1 MRSTKTELFE
11 QFARVAKALAS
22 GVRLEVIDLLAQR
35 EYSVEALAEMLG
47 QSLQNMSRHLQVL
60 RHAKLVTARKE
71 GNFVHYRLTDD
82 DVSDLVWRLQSVSQK
97 HLSEVNEVL
106 DRFKSHSA
114 EFEPLEMDEL
124 IRRAEA
130 GEVIVLDV
138 RPPGEFAS
146 GHLPTAQNIPLLQ
159 LANRLTELP
168 SDKPVVA
175 YCRGRYCLLAYAA
188 VDYLQ
193 QHGLMAQR
201 LDEGIVEWKLR
212 HRPLALGN

>member
-60 RHAKLVTARKE
+60 RHAKLVMARKE
-71 GNFVHYRLTDD
+71 GNFVHYRLTDE
-82 DVSDLVWRLQSVSQK
+82 DVSDLVWRLQAVSQK

-106 DRFKSHSA
+106 DRFKSHTT
-114 EFEPLEMDEL
+114 EFEPLGMDEL

-130 GEVIVLDV
+130 GEVLVIDV

-159 LANRLTELP
+159 LATRLTELP
-168 SDKPVVA
+168 TDKPVVA

-188 VDYLQ
+188 VDFLQ
-193 QHGLMAQR
+193 EHGMVAHR
-201 LDEGIVEWKLR
+201 LDEGIVEWKLA
-212 HRPLALGN
+212 HRPLALGA